1 MIIPD
6 ALPDS
11 GFTIPLRASFLVF
24 KTFPLLGVATNTA
37 SPRLDLFN
45 DRVEFRV
52 IRRQIRHYAD
62 LEYIDARQTLGTQN
76 IILCWR
82 GRSFAFAANL
92 GAEEPLVELLRFFQ
106 RRAIAL
112 TERAR
117 SIVAKRATIS

>member
-1 MIIPD
+1 
-6 ALPDS
+6 
-11 GFTIPLRASFLVF
+11 
-24 KTFPLLGVATNTA
+24 
-37 SPRLDLFN
+37 
-45 DRVEFRV
+45 
-52 IRRQIRHYAD
+52 
-62 LEYIDARQTLGTQN
+62 LGTQN